1 MTPALLNPALLAA
14 WLLRAL
20 LTALV
25 IAGAWRAS
33 RLVLHEPTDG
43 RAYVSRRLRWAD
55 VDRRHSMLLWPAR
68 FLVRR
73 YLGDYLGK
81 PALLCPLCMGSLWSL
96 VPYWLAPAV
105 AWPAAALPVGPYL
118 LHALAA
124 LAAWAAF
131 ALATGF
137 LAHRLTYDLADE

>member
-1 MTPALLNPALLAA
+1 MTAAPLDAAALAA

-43 RAYVSRRLRWAD
+43 RAYVARRLRWAD
-55 VDRRHSMLLWPAR
+55 VDRRSSMLLWPAR
-68 FLVRR
+68 LLVRR

-81 PALLCPLCMGSLWSL
+81 PVLLCPLCMGSLWSL
-96 VPYWLAPAV
+96 APYWLAPARP
-105 AWPAAALPVGPYL
+105 WPSLQLPLTTYLPAAA
-118 LHALAA
+118 AA
-124 LAAWAAF
+124 LTLWAAF
-131 ALATGF
+131 ALACGF
-137 LAHRLTYDLADE
+137 LAHRLTYDLED

>member
-1 MTPALLNPALLAA
+1 MTAAPLDAAALAA

-43 RAYVSRRLRWAD
+43 RAYVARRLRWAD
-55 VDRRHSMLLWPAR
+55 VDRRSSMLLWPAR
-68 FLVRR
+68 LLVRR

-81 PALLCPLCMGSLWSL
+81 PVLLCPLCMGSLWSL
-96 VPYWLAPAV
+96 VPYWFAPARP
-105 AWPAAALPVGPYL
+105 WPSLQLPLTTYLPAAA
-118 LHALAA
+118 AA
-124 LAAWAAF
+124 LALWAAF
-131 ALATGF
+131 ALASGF
-137 LAHRLTYDLADE
+137 LAHRLTYDLED